1 MKKEFCFIFFLFL
14 TCGAL
19 VAQASFNL
27 NQGYVETNNYF
38 QTVSYENRNGKI
50 IIEVQIEDKPYRFLV
65 DTGAVTVL
73 SETLQKTVTTHHLG
87 SIKTT
92 DQSGLTDS
100 LNVVFIPEIKIENIK
115 FKDIRSLVAKDNSAL
130 FFDCLEIDGILGSN
144 MLKNTIIQFRSGEK
158 KIVFTDKSKKLG
170 LKRRHGFK
178 MKVSQ
183 GQRSPYL
190 PVRLLNNTQEGNEY
204 VMFDSGDNKFY
215 APAQHIVEQFQSQ
228 ATIYEILAESSGSFS
243 IGFFGTAENNEHSLV
258 KVAELTLGNIT
269 FEDVISPTIYDDNS
283 RLGAAL
289 LNYGILTLDFEKERF
304 WFESFDTKTTIEY
317 KESVWPIHPVLNN
330 QNELVVGIIWDRSLD
345 DDLTIGD
352 KILKFGNIDY
362 EAMSHCE
369 IMNSTLKV
377 ETDEA
382 LLIYQDQNS
391 GEIKELLLRQM

>member
-100 LNVVFIPEIKIENIK
+100 LNVVVIPEIKIDNLK
-115 FKDIRSLVAKDNSAL
+115 FKDISSLVAKDNSAL

-144 MLKNTIIQFRSGEK
+144 MLKNTIIQFRSDEK
-158 KIVFTDKSKKLG
+158 KIIFTDKSKKLG

-215 APAQHIVEQFQSQ
+215 SPAQHIVEQFQAQ
-228 ATIYEILAESSGSFS
+228 ATIYEILAESRGSFS
-243 IGFFGTAENNEHSLV
+243 VGFFGTAEDSRHTLV
-258 KVAELTLGNIT
+258 KIPELTLGNLT
-269 FEDVISPTIYDDNS
+269 FENTISPTIYDDNS

-289 LNYGILTLDFEKERF
+289 LNYGILTLDFKKERF
-304 WFESFDTKTTIEY
+304 WFESFDNKTTLEY

-330 QNELVVGIIWDRSLD
+330 QNELVVGIIWDRTLD
-345 DDLTIGD
+345 DKINIGD
-352 KILKFGNIDY
+352 KILRFGPIDY
-362 EAMSHCE
+362 ENMTPCE
-369 IMNSTLKV
+369 IINSTSKV
-377 ETDEA
+377 ETTEA
-382 LLIYQDQNS
+382 QLILRDKNT
-391 GEIKELLLRQM
+391 GELKKLHIQKM